1 MAPNLSK
8 KSLFTRAKKR
18 IAKRIYNPK
27 ADYLNELDSDYL
39 NDLRIWFYKILK
51 QQMRYSQEGWGP
63 FGNYYEF
70 GVGWGGTLS
79 SYLTALSSFCN
90 KFDLKISN
98 FPIFGFDSFE
108 GLPNSNELAD
118 QHATWYQKAFYHK
131 LEEVKE
137 NLKKDGFIVDNF
149 NIRFIKGEFSK
160 LLTSS
165 LRDELKK
172 HPPSIV
178 TIDVDYHSSTKVV
191 LEWLYPILKSG
202 TVFYF
207 DDTWSF
213 HGNPNYGELK
223 AINEFNKNFDGYITP
238 FPLFGMLGRS
248 YIYSKK
254 EFEYTKNN

>member
-1 MAPNLSK
+1 MAPNSSK
-8 KSLFTRAKKR
+8 KSFITRAKKR
-18 IAKRIYNPK
+18 IAERISKSEANYF
-27 ADYLNELDSDYL
+27 NELDSDYF

-79 SYLTALSSFCN
+79 AYLSALSSFCK
-90 KFDLKISN
+90 KFDLQISN

-108 GLPNSNELAD
+108 GLPISNEPAD
-118 QHATWYQKAFYHK
+118 QRIMQKQKAFHHE

-137 NLKKDGFIVDNF
+137 NLKKDGFILDNF

-178 TIDVDYHSSTKVV
+178 TIDVDYYSSTKVV

-202 TVFYF
+202 TMFYF
-207 DDTWSF
+207 DDVWSF

-223 AINEFNKNFDGYITP
+223 AINEFNKSFDCYLTP
-238 FPLFGMLGRS
+238 FPLFGMPGRS

-254 EFEYTKNN
+254 EFEYSEK